1 MQIVAIITEKK
12 LILSFRDITDVD
24 VYLEQ
29 QETVSAVGPWALPSV
44 AINYPTLSSF
54 WKTRI
59 FSQVCRMEMY
69 LVWVIAKGDLVVA
82 NPDIGHIVVN
92 VAHPYL

>member
-1 MQIVAIITEKK
+1 MRTERK

-24 VYLEQ
+24 VYLVRK
-29 QETVSAVGPWALPSV
+29 ETVSAVGPWALPSIV
-44 AINYPTLSSF
+44 VNYPTLSSF
-54 WKTRI
+54 RKTRI
-59 FSQVCRMEMY
+59 FSQVCRIEMY
-69 LVWVIAKGDLVVA
+69 LVWVVAKGDLVVA

>member
-1 MQIVAIITEKK
+1 MAQVTQCVIPQKVAKRDLERLTYPYYRVQIVAIITEKK

-24 VYLEQ
+24 VYL
-29 QETVSAVGPWALPSV
+29 
-44 AINYPTLSSF
+44 
-54 WKTRI
+54 
-59 FSQVCRMEMY
+59 
-69 LVWVIAKGDLVVA
+69 VWVVAKGDLVVA